1 MLQRALWLSAEAP
14 EQSVLS
20 TLFKTTAEQ
29 QIRLTNATIA
39 VMTSLETWKSSLK
52 EQRSIFS
59 FLYPIWV
66 FHHFYGL
73 LFSQFLHLQ
82 PYLALLGKQTRNNR
96 NTNVKAHLQIIKF
109 ELQYLCFVNAKIWL
123 KKKSIFSCCIFNT
136 SVYIFLVW
144 ATWTSLTTFQVKGRS
159 KSCLFILYPFCS
171 PKPVILSIAQFDSWF
186 QLFLDIDFTH
196 CYQGFISHNTPT
208 SQCSHIY
215 CHFLIKQRGNK
226 KFGNNK
232 TS

>member
-1 MLQRALWLSAEAP
+1 MSAEAP

-123 KKKSIFSCCIFNT
+123 KKNQSFPAVFLTLQCIFFW
-136 SVYIFLVW
+136 YEQHGL
-144 ATWTSLTTFQVKGRS
+144 
-159 KSCLFILYPFCS
+159 
-171 PKPVILSIAQFDSWF
+171 
-186 QLFLDIDFTH
+186 H
-196 CYQGFISHNTPT
+196 
-208 SQCSHIY
+208 
-215 CHFLIKQRGNK
+215 
-226 KFGNNK
+226 
-232 TS
+232 